1 MYENERESIE
11 AQYREAKE
19 QVVQR
24 LLGAMEDRR
33 RKLRE
38 EKEGGE
44 VISGMCPF
52 YYFHHHFP
60 SPSFIQILPSN
71 SSSEVDVIS
80 NSLGTGSY
88 GVCYVERG

>member
-11 AQYREAKE
+11 AQYRDAKE

-24 LLGAMEDRR
+24 LLGAMEERR

-44 VISGMCPF
+44 VISGM
-52 YYFHHHFP
+52 YL
-60 SPSFIQILPSN
+60 LP
-71 SSSEVDVIS
+71 
-80 NSLGTGSY
+80 
-88 GVCYVERG
+88 

>member
-1 MYENERESIE
+1 MYEAERESIE

-44 VISGMCPF
+44 VISGTSPF
-52 YYFHHHFP
+52 PY
-60 SPSFIQILPSN
+60 SPKGQATL
-71 SSSEVDVIS
+71 
-80 NSLGTGSY
+80 
-88 GVCYVERG
+88 

>member
-44 VISGMCPF
+44 VISGTFNHYHRNENRDMAIGTRDACLVLCLWLCLAHPRTT
-52 YYFHHHFP
+52 
-60 SPSFIQILPSN
+60 SKRA
-71 SSSEVDVIS
+71 DVARTI
-80 NSLGTGSY
+80 T
-88 GVCYVERG
+88 